1 MRYEFKWS
9 MLLDQPYHE
18 WIVDAVLTTLHLAL
32 VSWII
37 ALAVGIFIGIARISS
52 SRWLRF
58 LGGAYVELFRNVPLL
73 LQLFL
78 WLYVFPEIMPGEWRQ
93 WWYRLDQ
100 VPYLTAV
107 IGLSLFTASRI
118 AEQIRSAMLAIP
130 RGQFNAALSTGLSTT
145 QMYRYVIMPY
155 ALRIIIPA
163 ITSEF
168 LTIFKNTA
176 LALTIGVAEITS
188 VARKI
193 EAWSFKGIEAYSVAS
208 LTYIVTT
215 LAVILFMNWV
225 EKRAHIPG
233 LIKRDRDGG

>member
-18 WIVDAVLTTLHLAL
+18 WIVDAILTTLHLAL

-37 ALAVGIFIGIARISS
+37 ALAVGIVIGIARISS

-58 LGGAYVELFRNVPLL
+58 LGGAYVELFRNIPLL

-107 IGLSLFTASRI
+107 IGLSLFTAGVEVRITGGSGATKLRTAQLIGRTHLSAAERGTVTARLPEPILRPVSRLVPC
-118 AEQIRSAMLAIP
+118 ATR
-130 RGQFNAALSTGLSTT
+130 
-145 QMYRYVIMPY
+145 
-155 ALRIIIPA
+155 
-163 ITSEF
+163 
-168 LTIFKNTA
+168 
-176 LALTIGVAEITS
+176 
-188 VARKI
+188 
-193 EAWSFKGIEAYSVAS
+193 
-208 LTYIVTT
+208 
-215 LAVILFMNWV
+215 
-225 EKRAHIPG
+225 
-233 LIKRDRDGG
+233 

>member
-52 SRWLRF
+52 SRLLRF
-58 LGGAYVELFRNVPLL
+58 LGGTYVELFRNVPLL

-107 IGLSLFTASRI
+107 IGLSLFTASR
-118 AEQIRSAMLAIP
+118 
-130 RGQFNAALSTGLSTT
+130 
-145 QMYRYVIMPY
+145 
-155 ALRIIIPA
+155 
-163 ITSEF
+163 
-168 LTIFKNTA
+168 
-176 LALTIGVAEITS
+176 VA
-188 VARKI
+188 
-193 EAWSFKGIEAYSVAS
+193 
-208 LTYIVTT
+208 
-215 LAVILFMNWV
+215 
-225 EKRAHIPG
+225 
-233 LIKRDRDGG
+233 